1 MEFLGGE
8 TGLLCVCVLA
18 VYKVI
23 SYNCRPGERVTPQA
37 YPKPFSDT
45 STLTYGLWSQ
55 AHIRKI
61 TYSQCKADQRGLL
74 LLRIPGGKG
83 KLM

>member
-1 MEFLGGE
+1 M
-8 TGLLCVCVLA
+8 GLLSVFLFFLA

-23 SYNCRPGERVTPQA
+23 SYNSRPGERVTPRA

-45 STLTYGLWSQ
+45 HGLWSQ
-55 AHIRKI
+55 AHIGKI
-61 TYSQCKADQRGLL
+61 TYSQCKAGQRGLL
-74 LLRIPGGKG
+74 LLRVLGGKG